1 MGYLTA
7 GMLVEEFRIAY
18 RGWENMEE
26 DMQRVAKQMR
36 PNLGDSLSEDMRKA
50 LITMKAE
57 AAKEREVAKLQTEL
71 EAAWAFKEQEQ
82 EQDEDER
89 EDDNV
94 SGTNKGTAG
103 SMMETSHNK
112 GISSA
117 TISTMTRTKGAV
129 GSVSTLS
136 SSSSAT
142 TATTS
147 TTTMT
152 QTLPL
157 DQVLTTGMNVNN
169 NSTGKKTK
177 RGKHNED
184 AYLSNRKADIEG
196 FARHKIGKRPTIGD
210 GLSDQMKAIIE
221 KLKKE
226 AEEKEA
232 NAKV

>member
-57 AAKEREVAKLQTEL
+57 AAKEREAAKLQTEL

-82 EQDEDER
+82 EQDEDGG
-89 EDDNV
+89 EDDNE
-94 SGTNKGTAG
+94 GTAG

-136 SSSSAT
+136 SSSSSSAT

-147 TTTMT
+147 TTTIT

-221 KLKKE
+221 KMKKE
-226 AEEKEA
+226 AEEKDA